1 MTATKTKQT
10 QLQTL
15 AGNMRTLVAA
25 GARYMHTPIGNDL
38 EAVLQRRIEQS
49 GAERWRLALGRRGL
63 APSADE
69 VIACREAFG
78 VPAGTEVEVK
88 AKQRTGKTGIV
99 STWHIVEMYWYEA

>member
-15 AGNMRTLVAA
+15 ATSMRTLVAA
-25 GARYMHTPIGNDL
+25 GARYIHQPIGNGL

-49 GAERWRLALGRRGL
+49 GAERWRLALGRRSV

-69 VIACREAFG
+69 VIACRDAFG
-78 VPAGTEVEVK
+78 VPVGTEVDVK
-88 AKQRTGKTGIV
+88 VKQRTGKTGIV
-99 STWHIVEMYWYEA
+99 STWYIVEMYWYES

>member
-15 AGNMRTLVAA
+15 ATSMRTLVAA
-25 GARYMHTPIGNDL
+25 GARYIHQPIGNGL
-38 EAVLQRRIEQS
+38 EAVMQRRTEKT
-49 GAERWRLALGRRGL
+49 GAELWRLALGRRGL

-78 VPAGTEVEVK
+78 VPAGTEVDVK
-88 AKQRTGKTGIV
+88 VKQRTGKTGIV
-99 STWHIVEMYWYEA
+99 SSWYIVEMYWYEA